1 METQAKRIDDN
12 SAGKDKK
19 LNHRWGV
26 KRKKVREGILGKTKG
41 KIRKEPREK
50 EKDEEK
56 GNVYE

>member
-19 LNHRWGV
+19 LNHRWEV

-41 KIRKEPREK
+41 KIRKRTKRER
-50 EKDEEK
+50 
-56 GNVYE
+56 NR